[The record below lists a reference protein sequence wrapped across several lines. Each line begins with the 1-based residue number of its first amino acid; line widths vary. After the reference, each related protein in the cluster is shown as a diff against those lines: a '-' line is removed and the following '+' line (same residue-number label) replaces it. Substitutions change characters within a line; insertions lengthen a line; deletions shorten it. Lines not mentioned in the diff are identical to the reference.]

1 MSRPKR
7 YNAFSDELKRVFGCK
22 VQRISVDA
30 GFTCPNRDG
39 TLDSGGCIFCGG
51 SGSGAYSI
59 RPGLSVAAQVED
71 GKEIMRRKYRA
82 ERFIAYFQAYSNTYA
97 SVERLAALF
106 EEALSVPGVVGII
119 IATRPDCLPDAVLDY
134 LARLGEHTY
143 LWLELGLQ
151 SIHDKSLAF
160 INRRHDYACFVD
172 AQQRAR
178 AHGIRVCA
186 HVILGI
192 PGESREEMLAMA
204 GALNRLNVDGVKLH
218 LLHVMKGT
226 RLAEMY
232 GQGEVALLDRDGY
245 SGLVCDFLE
254 LLDPAVLIHRLTGDG
269 GRDNLVA
276 PLWSLNKFEVL
287 NLIDAELER
296 RNSRQGLQV
305 VEKQPSRRRPRKPPC
320 D

>member
-1 MSRPKR
+1 MSLPKR
-7 YNAFSDELKRVFGCK
+7 YNSFSDELKRAFGCK

-39 TLDSGGCIFCGG
+39 TLDGEGCIFCGG

-59 RPGLSVAAQVED
+59 RPELSVAAQIED

-82 ERFIAYFQAYSNTYA
+82 QRFIAYFQAYSNTYA
-97 SVERLAALF
+97 PVERLRSLF
-106 EEALSVPGVVGII
+106 DEALSVPGVVGII
-119 IATRPDCLPDAVLDY
+119 VATRPDCLPDDALDY
-134 LARLGEHTY
+134 LARLGEQTY
-143 LWLELGLQ
+143 LWLEIGLQ

-172 AQQRAR
+172 AQQRTKAR
-178 AHGIRVCA
+178 RIRVCA
-186 HVILGI
+186 HIILGL

-204 GALNRLNVDGVKLH
+204 DALNRLGVDGVKLH

-232 GQGEVALLDRDGY
+232 GQGEVVLLDRDGY
-245 SGLVCDFLE
+245 AGLVCDFLE
-254 LLDPAVLIHRLTGDG
+254 RLDPAILIHRLTGDG

-296 RNSRQGLQV
+296 RDSQQGLRFF
-305 VEKQPSRRRPRKPPC
+305 PLR
-320 D
+320 

>member
-7 YNAFSDELKRVFGCK
+7 YNTFSDELKRLFGCK

-39 TLDSGGCIFCGG
+39 TLDREGCIFCGG
-51 SGSGAYSI
+51 AGSGAYSI
-59 RPGLSVAAQVED
+59 RPELSVAAQVED
-71 GKEIMRRKYRA
+71 GKEVMRRKYRA
-82 ERFIAYFQAYSNTYA
+82 EKFIAYFQAYSNTYA
-97 SVERLAALF
+97 PVEHLRALF
-106 EEALSVPGVVGII
+106 DEALSVPGVVGII
-119 IATRPDCLPDAVLDY
+119 VATRPDCLPDPVLDY
-134 LARLGEHTY
+134 LAHLGEQTY
-143 LWLELGLQ
+143 FWLELGLQ
-151 SIHDKSLAF
+151 SIHDKSLAL

-172 AQQRAR
+172 ALERAKAR
-178 AHGIRVCA
+178 GIRVCA
-186 HVILGI
+186 HVILGV

-204 GALNRLNVDGVKLH
+204 GELNRLGVDGVKLH

-232 GQGEVALLDRDGY
+232 GRGEVELLDRDGY
-245 SGLVCDFLE
+245 AGLVCDFLE

-296 RNSRQGLQV
+296 RNSRQGIRFS
-305 VEKQPSRRRPRKPPC
+305 PPRQNR
-320 D
+320 